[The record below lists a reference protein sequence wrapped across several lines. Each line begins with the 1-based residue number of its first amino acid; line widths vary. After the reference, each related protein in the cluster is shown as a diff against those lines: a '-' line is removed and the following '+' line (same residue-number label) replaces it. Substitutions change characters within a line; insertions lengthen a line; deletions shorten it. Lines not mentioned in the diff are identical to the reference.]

1 MTISSDNLADRACQ
15 LTREFIGH
23 ACKVRDEN
31 PEDAQTPEQTA
42 MILSLELSRIGMN
55 GEDDQKLDILAGLK
69 KGLNSLK
76 LTDEE
81 RLAITAQIKGQLYP
95 GNNA

>member
-1 MTISSDNLADRACQ
+1 MTIPSDNLADRACQ

-31 PEDAQTPEQTA
+31 PEYAQTPEQTA

-55 GEDDQKLDILAGLK
+55 VDTSQKQEILTGLN
-69 KGLNSLK
+69 KGLSSMK
-76 LTDEE
+76 LTDDE
-81 RLAITAQIKGQLYP
+81 RAAINSLIKRQLFP
-95 GNNA
+95 ESHT